1 MVAMGRPTEGC
12 QRKIVRSKRNKIL
25 LVGPSRKHHIDQ
37 TISLICEVY
46 EEEKGMT
53 VWIALD
59 VRSASTCTAQELQ
72 GNMLNPSKY
81 RLHLPPL

>member
-1 MVAMGRPTEGC
+1 MVAMGRPMEGC
-12 QRKIVRSKRNKIL
+12 QKKIVRSKRNKIL

-53 VWIALD
+53 V
-59 VRSASTCTAQELQ
+59 R
-72 GNMLNPSKY
+72 
-81 RLHLPPL
+81 